1 VAGLATAHWVA
12 TAIALCHGAL
22 AAYIAGDLK
31 IMCATRRLVSAS
43 IVRALSPGRR
53 QPTLPRHAL
62 RLRRYRLRPS
72 RRLRTEAVC
81 LQITPVTSATLP
93 VRLPFPP
100 PWSAAHWSLTNP
112 AFPAGNGVARASS
125 LANFLAGV
133 QQVFDD
139 IAGWGTWILRPAR
152 RNGLKSL
159 IRLAVWAPTVVNT
172 VVKVA
177 PWKPLYRR
185 HRKRTRGQCAGVC
198 RGATGCHIALPSGA
212 GRDRHTAAPVKIGP
226 HRCMAHD
233 AVAHRAKLPAAPDGP
248 HQSVSQTLR
257 DEGRSLYSRR
267 RRPELVSRYDGIT
280 KRGRNPNHRRDG
292 SLM

>member
-1 VAGLATAHWVA
+1 MSDGGTPAASLVAGLATAHWVA

-112 AFPAGNGVARASS
+112 AFPAGSGVARASS

-139 IAGWGTWILRPAR
+139 LSSSLLNRSDSVLGAGAGIPTAPRGYPRRPTGFKLYVAR
-152 RNGLKSL
+152 ATVLSQLK
-159 IRLAVWAPTVVNT
+159 LARAIPSS
-172 VVKVA
+172 
-177 PWKPLYRR
+177 
-185 HRKRTRGQCAGVC
+185 RTRWPVRRYSPVAVPGVVFGVLPRLVMPRTR
-198 RGATGCHIALPSGA
+198 RGFSEHRTDLLPDETP
-212 GRDRHTAAPVKIGP
+212 RVN
-226 HRCMAHD
+226 
-233 AVAHRAKLPAAPDGP
+233 RA
-248 HQSVSQTLR
+248 
-257 DEGRSLYSRR
+257 
-267 RRPELVSRYDGIT
+267 
-280 KRGRNPNHRRDG
+280 
-292 SLM
+292 

>member
-1 VAGLATAHWVA
+1 VRRGLAQPPVPNHSWRMVVHP
-12 TAIALCHGAL
+12 LQSCFVGSDGGC
-22 AAYIAGDLK
+22 GDGHRNSYVFQQLK
-31 IMCATRRLVSAS
+31 
-43 IVRALSPGRR
+43 
-53 QPTLPRHAL
+53 
-62 RLRRYRLRPS
+62 
-72 RRLRTEAVC
+72 RT
-81 LQITPVTSATLP
+81 SGGGG
-93 VRLPFPP
+93 
-100 PWSAAHWSLTNP
+100 S
-112 AFPAGNGVARASS
+112 
-125 LANFLAGV
+125 
-133 QQVFDD
+133 
-139 IAGWGTWILRPAR
+139 ILRPAR

>member
-1 VAGLATAHWVA
+1 MAAAGFVIGLTSSFPMSDGGTPAASLVAGLATAHWVA

-112 AFPAGNGVARASS
+112 AFPAGSGVARASS

-139 IAGWGTWILRPAR
+139 IAGWGTWIRTKAAR
-152 RNGLKSL
+152 SR
-159 IRLAVWAPTVVNT
+159 
-172 VVKVA
+172 
-177 PWKPLYRR
+177 
-185 HRKRTRGQCAGVC
+185 AGSS
-198 RGATGCHIALPSGA
+198 T
-212 GRDRHTAAPVKIGP
+212 
-226 HRCMAHD
+226 
-233 AVAHRAKLPAAPDGP
+233 AKLSPTRNSRNTTSEPTRATHPGCVQLP
-248 HQSVSQTLR
+248 P
-257 DEGRSLYSRR
+257 SRR
-267 RRPELVSRYDGIT
+267 REGCVQRQHL
-280 KRGRNPNHRRDG
+280 
-292 SLM
+292 

>member
-1 VAGLATAHWVA
+1 MSDGGTPAASLVAGLATAHWVA

-112 AFPAGNGVARASS
+112 AFPAGSGVARASS

-139 IAGWGTWILRPAR
+139 IAGWESWIRIEPCAWR
-152 RNGLKSL
+152 RSL
-159 IRLAVWAPTVVNT
+159 NF
-172 VVKVA
+172 
-177 PWKPLYRR
+177 
-185 HRKRTRGQCAGVC
+185 GVC
-198 RGATGCHIALPSGA
+198 SRRSGGCGLPPDAETPRLRRSSPLHHSAATGRPRSGLP
-212 GRDRHTAAPVKIGP
+212 
-226 HRCMAHD
+226 
-233 AVAHRAKLPAAPDGP
+233 
-248 HQSVSQTLR
+248 
-257 DEGRSLYSRR
+257 
-267 RRPELVSRYDGIT
+267 
-280 KRGRNPNHRRDG
+280 
-292 SLM
+292 